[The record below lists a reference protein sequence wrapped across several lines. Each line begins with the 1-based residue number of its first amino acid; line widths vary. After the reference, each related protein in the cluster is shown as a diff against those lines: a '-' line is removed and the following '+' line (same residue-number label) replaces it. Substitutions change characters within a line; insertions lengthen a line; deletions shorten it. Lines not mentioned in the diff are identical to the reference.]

1 MGKIAKPFV
10 IAKREPMGA
19 RTTPRKCTECQEPAT
34 QWGYTLAKSGMVN
47 HSSRTPRC
55 GSH

>member
-10 IAKREPMGA
+10 ITKREPMGA
-19 RTTPRKCTECQEPAT
+19 RTTPRKCTECQQPAT